1 MARRPGKA
9 TRTTS
14 SNLRRI
20 SRPKARRKTKT
31 RGPIPIR
38 PITYLRKSDRARAR
52 LHVARSAG
60 GSGRLRHH
68 QPARLRWLQSAHAT
82 ERHRRA
88 QRRPHA
94 CGSADDAT
102 HDRRLRDARA
112 ATDPRAAR
120 RISRAGVT
128 FRHRCGDARRSHA
141 LGLDEPRRHLAL
153 DVAAGNVSP
162 GEQQAAPCLLERA
175 RPHSDSRTDQRGAAR
190 QSARGVVSI
199 HGPEPELARPVAAAR
214 LLGSGCFAAAA
225 DRGRDHPRAGRLG
238 QAGAIGGGVGM
249 TPRRRT
255 HNRQRGVAL
264 IMAVLIVALAT
275 MLAASVSFKGYLDQ
289 RRSAN
294 AFALDQGF
302 EVALGGEAWAADSL
316 RRDKQQ
322 SAKTDDF
329 TEEWATPIPP
339 IPIDNGQFEGQME
352 DMQGRFNLNSLVTL
366 EGGQF
371 KFDQPAIDRF
381 ERLLEL
387 LELETKWARII
398 ADWIDS
404 DIQPNF
410 PDGAED
416 PTYTGLS
423 PPYRTANM
431 PLTRA
436 SELLA
441 ITGFGLER
449 YRKLEP
455 FVTALPIGT
464 SINLCTASPE
474 LLDALVAGRR
484 QFTLARETT
493 METRKERCFP
503 TVDDYKNGGLTV
515 EQTQELVQ

>member
-1 MARRPGKA
+1 M
-9 TRTTS
+9 T
-14 SNLRRI
+14 
-20 SRPKARRKTKT
+20 
-31 RGPIPIR
+31 
-38 PITYLRKSDRARAR
+38 
-52 LHVARSAG
+52 
-60 GSGRLRHH
+60 
-68 QPARLRWLQSAHAT
+68 
-82 ERHRRA
+82 RHR
-88 QRRPHA
+88 
-94 CGSADDAT
+94 
-102 HDRRLRDARA
+102 
-112 ATDPRAAR
+112 
-120 RISRAGVT
+120 
-128 FRHRCGDARRSHA
+128 
-141 LGLDEPRRHLAL
+141 
-153 DVAAGNVSP
+153 
-162 GEQQAAPCLLERA
+162 QQ
-175 RPHSDSRTDQRGAAR
+175 
-190 QSARGVVSI
+190 
-199 HGPEPELARPVAAAR
+199 
-214 LLGSGCFAAAA
+214 
-225 DRGRDHPRAGRLG
+225 
-238 QAGAIGGGVGM
+238 
-249 TPRRRT
+249 
-255 HNRQRGVAL
+255 GVAL

-275 MLAASVSFKGYLDQ
+275 MLAAAVSFKGYLDQ

-294 AFALDQGF
+294 AFSLDQGF

-322 SAKTDDF
+322 SAQTDDF

-339 IPIDNGQFEGQME
+339 IPIDNGQFEGQLE

-366 EGGQF
+366 EGGQL

-416 PTYTGLS
+416 PTYTGLT

-441 ITGFGLER
+441 IADFGLER

-464 SINLCTASPE
+464 PINLCTASPE

-484 QFTLARETT
+484 QFTLARDNTV
-493 METRKERCFP
+493 ETRKQRCFP
-503 TVDDYKNGGLTV
+503 TRQDYESGLSADEKT
-515 EQTQELVQ
+515 ELVQGKVIDQTSSYFRATIWVTIGTTQYTLYSLLYRSGNNGLVRPILRSHGTP

>member
-1 MARRPGKA
+1 M
-9 TRTTS
+9 T
-14 SNLRRI
+14 
-20 SRPKARRKTKT
+20 
-31 RGPIPIR
+31 
-38 PITYLRKSDRARAR
+38 
-52 LHVARSAG
+52 
-60 GSGRLRHH
+60 
-68 QPARLRWLQSAHAT
+68 AH
-82 ERHRRA
+82 
-88 QRRPHA
+88 
-94 CGSADDAT
+94 
-102 HDRRLRDARA
+102 
-112 ATDPRAAR
+112 
-120 RISRAGVT
+120 
-128 FRHRCGDARRSHA
+128 
-141 LGLDEPRRHLAL
+141 
-153 DVAAGNVSP
+153 
-162 GEQQAAPCLLERA
+162 
-175 RPHSDSRTDQRGAAR
+175 
-190 QSARGVVSI
+190 
-199 HGPEPELARPVAAAR
+199 
-214 LLGSGCFAAAA
+214 
-225 DRGRDHPRAGRLG
+225 
-238 QAGAIGGGVGM
+238 
-249 TPRRRT
+249 
-255 HNRQRGVAL
+255 RQRGVAL

-289 RRSAN
+289 RRSGN

-322 SAKTDDF
+322 SSKTDDF

-339 IPIDNGQFEGQME
+339 IPIDNGQFEGQLE
-352 DMQGRFNLNSLVTL
+352 DMQGRFNLNSLVMQ
-366 EGGQF
+366 GGQGGQLIED
-371 KFDQPAIDRF
+371 KAAIMRF

-398 ADWIDS
+398 TDWIDT
-404 DIQPNF
+404 DIQPGF

-474 LLDALVAGRR
+474 LLDALVLGRR
-484 QFTLARETT
+484 QFTLGRETT

-503 TVDDYKNGGLTV
+503 TVDDYKGGLT
-515 EQTQELVQ
+515 EAQTQELVTAKVVDVTSSYFRSTIWVTIGTTQFTLYSLLYRSGNNGLVRPILRSHGTP

>member
-1 MARRPGKA
+1 M
-9 TRTTS
+9 
-14 SNLRRI
+14 NLR
-20 SRPKARRKTKT
+20 S
-31 RGPIPIR
+31 
-38 PITYLRKSDRARAR
+38 
-52 LHVARSAG
+52 
-60 GSGRLRHH
+60 
-68 QPARLRWLQSAHAT
+68 
-82 ERHRRA
+82 
-88 QRRPHA
+88 
-94 CGSADDAT
+94 
-102 HDRRLRDARA
+102 
-112 ATDPRAAR
+112 
-120 RISRAGVT
+120 
-128 FRHRCGDARRSHA
+128 
-141 LGLDEPRRHLAL
+141 
-153 DVAAGNVSP
+153 
-162 GEQQAAPCLLERA
+162 
-175 RPHSDSRTDQRGAAR
+175 
-190 QSARGVVSI
+190 
-199 HGPEPELARPVAAAR
+199 
-214 LLGSGCFAAAA
+214 
-225 DRGRDHPRAGRLG
+225 
-238 QAGAIGGGVGM
+238 
-249 TPRRRT
+249 
-255 HNRQRGVAL
+255 RQRGVAL
-264 IMAVLIVALAT
+264 IVAVLIAALAA

-289 RRSAN
+289 RRSGN

-322 SAKTDDF
+322 SSKTDDF

-366 EGGQF
+366 EGGQL

-515 EQTQELVQ
+515 EQTQELVQGKVVDQTSSYFRSTIWVTIGTTQFTLYSLLYRSGNNGLVRPILRSHGTP